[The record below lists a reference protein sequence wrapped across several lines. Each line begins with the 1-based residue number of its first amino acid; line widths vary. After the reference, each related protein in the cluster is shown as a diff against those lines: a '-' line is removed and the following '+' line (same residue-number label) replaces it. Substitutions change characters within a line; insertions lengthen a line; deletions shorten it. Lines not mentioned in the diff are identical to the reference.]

1 MPRPS
6 VKAERTEEILDA
18 FERCVALYGV
28 EGSTLERIAEA
39 AGLRRSLLR
48 HYLGNRED
56 LLQALVERFLAQSAR
71 ETELLFASLPK
82 RGRAAKLIDYLF
94 DETYA
99 DTQAILVA
107 DALVAASAHRPELAP
122 KLRKWT
128 EDFAARIAEELGR
141 SFPAAKPA
149 ALKEVAAGV
158 VGIFFTVD
166 SLAPLGPM
174 PRFRAAS
181 KAAAQRLVSSLG
193 PKPGDSGLQT

>member
-18 FERCVALYGV
+18 FERCVARYGV
-28 EGSTLERIAEA
+28 EGSTLERIAEE

-56 LLQALVERFLAQSAR
+56 LVDALVERFLRQSSR
-71 ETELLFASLPK
+71 DTDLLFAALPD

-94 DETYA
+94 DESHA

-122 KLRKWT
+122 KLRRWT
-128 EDFAARIAEELGR
+128 EDFTSRIAEELGR
-141 SFPAAKPA
+141 SFPAAEPA
-149 ALKEVAAGV
+149 ARKEVAAGI
-158 VGIFFTVD
+158 VGIYFTVD
-166 SLAPLGPM
+166 SLTPLGAM

-181 KAAAQRLVSSLG
+181 KAAARRLVSSLAQ
-193 PKPGDSGLQT
+193 DSGDP